1 MEEISHDQ
9 DMESFTTSS
18 GHTYFVFLTLEQ
30 QEESCKKPYSNLS
43 TILVNDISSASFLE
57 QVIIPSRLVLQ
68 IKKQW
73 VETPFILILLS

>member
-1 MEEISHDQ
+1 
-9 DMESFTTSS
+9 MESFTTSS

-30 QEESCKKPYSNLS
+30 QEESCKEAHSNLS
-43 TILVNDISSASFLE
+43 TILINDISSANLLE

-73 VETPFILILLS
+73 VEIPFILVLLS